1 MEEIIACMNIYFK
14 IILLLSLLVTIPC
27 KANVI
32 ASPKIT
38 KEIITLSNNSEKK
51 TTPTITI
58 EQQNMINFAKKY
70 IGTRYVW
77 GGTTPKG
84 FDCSG
89 FIQYVYKHSH
99 IAIPRTTAAYTQL
112 FNKSIPLKKAQVGD
126 LIVFTGTNLKI
137 RKPGHAGIITEVKP
151 DSLKFIH
158 SSSSKKH
165 FGVTETSYYQSGY
178 PKRFLAV
185 IQMPKP

>member
-1 MEEIIACMNIYFK
+1 MNKYFK
-14 IILLLSLLVTIPC
+14 IIFPLSLLVVISC
-27 KANVI
+27 ESNVN
-32 ASPKIT
+32 ASPEKT
-38 KEIITLSNNSEKK
+38 SEINILEFKNANQSK
-51 TTPTITI
+51 PIITI
-58 EQQNMINFAKKY
+58 EQQRMIHFAKKH

-99 IAIPRTTAAYTQL
+99 ISIPRTTASYTRL
-112 FNKSIPLKKAQVGD
+112 FNKSVPIKNAQVGD
-126 LIVFTGTNLKI
+126 LIVFTGTNSKI

-151 DSLKFIH
+151 GLIKFIH

-165 FGVTETSYYQSGY
+165 FGVTETSYYHSGY

>member
-1 MEEIIACMNIYFK
+1 MNKYFK
-14 IILLLSLLVTIPC
+14 IMLPLSLLLTLSC
-27 KANVI
+27 ESNVR
-32 ASPKIT
+32 ASPHII
-38 KEIITLSNNSEKK
+38 KEINVLPNKNTNQVKPIT
-51 TTPTITI
+51 TI
-58 EQQNMINFAKKY
+58 EQQKMINFAKKY

-99 IAIPRTTAAYTQL
+99 ISIPRTTAAYTQL
-112 FNKSIPLKKAQVGD
+112 FNKSIPLKNAQIGD

-151 DSLKFIH
+151 GLIKFIH

-165 FGVTETSYYQSGY
+165 FGVTETSYYHSGY